1 MSTSPSTDAP
11 TGLAALREQID
22 ATDDRILELLEERA
36 RLVARAVEH
45 KRATG
50 LALHDPEREQRVLAR
65 VERQARTRPDAVFP
79 PSGVRPV
86 FREILTACLSA
97 HRPLTVA
104 YLGPPGTHTHMAAQT
119 AFGLGAE
126 YVQSSTIPGVFDA
139 VVRGSAEYGIAP
151 FENSTEGGVTFTLD
165 SLLDTELM
173 IRGEL
178 VLDVTQCLLGQHD
191 DLGRIERVYSHPQG
205 LAQCREWLL
214 HNLPHS
220 QLVVSHSTTAA
231 AREAVLDASAAA
243 VASRLAAD
251 LEGLRVIR
259 EGIQDR
265 ADNTTRFVI
274 LAKTD
279 APPTG
284 RDKTSLLFS
293 TPDERGALKH
303 VLEILYEEG
312 LNLTRIESRPRRG
325 AKLWEYVFFTDL
337 EGHRSDPAVARAL
350 GRLAMHCAFVKVL
363 GSYPRAA

>member
-1 MSTSPSTDAP
+1 
-11 TGLAALREQID
+11 
-22 ATDDRILELLEERA
+22 
-36 RLVARAVEH
+36 
-45 KRATG
+45 
-50 LALHDPEREQRVLAR
+50 
-65 VERQARTRPDAVFP
+65 
-79 PSGVRPV
+79 
-86 FREILTACLSA
+86 
-97 HRPLTVA
+97 
-104 YLGPPGTHTHMAAQT
+104 
-119 AFGLGAE
+119 
-126 YVQSSTIPGVFDA
+126 
-139 VVRGSAEYGIAP
+139 
-151 FENSTEGGVTFTLD
+151 
-165 SLLDTELM
+165 M

-191 DLGRIERVYSHPQG
+191 DLARIERVYSHPQG

-214 HNLPHS
+214 RNLPHA
-220 QLVVSHSTTAA
+220 QLVVSHSTSAA
-231 AREAVLDASAAA
+231 AREAVLDARAAA

-265 ADNTTRFVI
+265 ADNTTRFII
-274 LAKTD
+274 LAKSD

-337 EGHRSDPAVARAL
+337 EGHRSDAAVERAL
-350 GRLAMHCAFVKVL
+350 GRLGAHCAFVKVL
-363 GSYPRAA
+363 GSYPRAV